1 MRIKFRNLM
10 KATMNCG
17 VFRKDSMIENEQ
29 IQKMAEA
36 SRRETNDVR
45 KNLRKERSRAEAA
58 QQRIAELD
66 QVLQKRQQQIGELR
80 RQVEMMRFTHKEHVQ
95 ALQVPSVFILNRIL
109 FASFSIKILTICLS
123 FVRLDEK

>member
-1 MRIKFRNLM
+1 M